1 MKDLV
6 QHIYNSLFEGRT
18 VNEVTIKDQNN
29 KEVNVV
35 YYCYDK
41 ESLDKVIKQYESV
54 GKYWKDKGFFLATL
68 KNKSTWVVDTDKE
81 FKMNTWQPN
90 GEFIKFEDEID
101 NDESY
106 TYKELVDLLEK
117 GDTMLIVVNK

>member
-6 QHIYNSLFEGRT
+6 QYIYNSILEGRT

-41 ESLDKVIKQYESV
+41 ESLDKVIKQYESI

-68 KNKSTWVVDTDKE
+68 KNKSTWEVDIDKE
-81 FKMNTWQPN
+81 WNVHTWRPN
-90 GEFIKFEDEID
+90 ADFIEYDE
-101 NDESY
+101 NKEEY
-106 TYKELVDLLEK
+106 TYKELLELLEK
-117 GDTMLIVVNK
+117 GETMLIVINK

>member
-6 QHIYNSLFEGRT
+6 QYIYNSILEGRT

-41 ESLDKVIKQYESV
+41 ESLDKVIKQYESI

-68 KNKSTWVVDTDKE
+68 KNKSTWEVDIDKE
-81 FKMNTWQPN
+81 WNIHTWRPN
-90 GEFIKFEDEID
+90 ADFIEYDE
-101 NDESY
+101 NEEEY
-106 TYKELVDLLEK
+106 TYKELLELLEK
-117 GDTMLIVVNK
+117 GETMLVVINK

>member
-1 MKDLV
+1 MKNIT

-29 KEVNVV
+29 EEVNVA

-68 KNKSTWVVDTDKE
+68 KNKSTWEVDIDKE
-81 FKMNTWQPN
+81 WNVHTWRPN
-90 GEFIKFEDEID
+90 ADFIEYDE
-101 NDESY
+101 NEEEY
-106 TYKELVDLLEK
+106 TYKELLDLIEQ
-117 GDTMLIVVNK
+117 GETMLIVINK

>member
-1 MKDLV
+1 MKNIT

-18 VNEVTIKDQNN
+18 VNEITIKDQNN

-41 ESLDKVIKQYESV
+41 ESLDKVTDQYEHV

-68 KNKSTWVVDTDKE
+68 KNKSTWVVDMDKE
-81 FKMNTWQPN
+81 WNVHTWRPN
-90 GEFIKFEDEID
+90 ADFIEYDE
-101 NDESY
+101 NEEEY
-106 TYKELVDLLEK
+106 TYKELLELLEK
-117 GDTMLIVVNK
+117 GETMLVVINK